1 MLALR
6 KRKREKALRY
16 GGLIVVP
23 VALLLSFAFCAV
35 LLAVQGQSPVRAF
48 SILWEGSLGSS
59 WALADALLKSVP
71 IFLCS
76 LGVAITFRM
85 QIWNIGAEGQFA
97 LGTIGATW
105 AALTFAQWPAYLL
118 LPFMFVC
125 AALAGAIWA
134 LLAAV
139 LRIALNVSEI
149 ISTLMLNYIGILLL
163 EYLIYGVWK
172 DPKSFG
178 FPVSPEFSSSAL
190 IGMIGDSRQH
200 WGLVIAAVLGV
211 LMWAFLRFTRT
222 GFEIKASGAGIRVA
236 AYAKLPY
243 PYLVALVM
251 ALSGAYAAIAGCIE
265 TSAVVGR
272 LQPSIMA
279 GYGYTAIV
287 VAWLARL
294 NPLGIAL
301 TSFLLAC
308 LRVGVENMQLE
319 MQIPAAFGSVMEG
332 VILLTV
338 LAGQFFYSFRF
349 ERRRTAVTSSEEQA

>member
-1 MLALR
+1 MFALR
-6 KRKREKALRY
+6 KRKRENALRY
-16 GGLIVVP
+16 GGLAVVP
-23 VALLLSFAFCAV
+23 IALALSFGICAV
-35 LLAVQGQSPVRAF
+35 LLAIQGQSPIRAF
-48 SILWEGSLGSS
+48 TVLWEGSLGAS

-105 AALTFAQWPAYLL
+105 AALSFSHWPAYML
-118 LPFMFVC
+118 LPWMFLC
-125 AALAGAIWA
+125 AAVAGALWA
-134 LLAAV
+134 LLAAG

-149 ISTLMLNYIGILLL
+149 ISTLMLNYIAILFL
-163 EYLIYGVWK
+163 EYLVYGVWK
-172 DPKSFG
+172 DPQSFG
-178 FPVSPEFSSSAL
+178 FPMTREFSPAAL

-200 WGLVIAAVLGV
+200 WGLVIAPILGV
-211 LMWAFLRFTRT
+211 VLWAFLRFTRT
-222 GFEIKASGAGIRVA
+222 GFEIKASGSGVRVA

-243 PYLVALVM
+243 PFLVALVM
-251 ALSGAYAAIAGCIE
+251 AVSGAYAGIAGCIE

-332 VILLTV
+332 VILLSV

-349 ERRRTAVTSSEEQA
+349 ERLRRAGKSHGEHA